1 MKRALLLF
9 LLTLTIGVP
18 SGAQDQQPDPHS
30 LAYCT
35 NHGGHPA
42 FPMKEP
48 HICTAGCDRH
58 CGEGM
63 PEKSG
68 CLTFC
73 RPDHCHC
80 IAECDHGPTDDPPQ

>member
-1 MKRALLLF
+1 MVAHFLVVL
-9 LLTLTIGVP
+9 LLTLLVAVP
-18 SGAQDQQPDPHS
+18 SSSQEPTPDPHS

-42 FPMKEP
+42 FPMQEP
-48 HICTAGCDRH
+48 HICGAMCDRN
-58 CGEGM
+58 CGDEGHQ
-63 PEKSG
+63 EKRA

-80 IAECDHGPTDDPPQ
+80 LFECR